1 MLAGFVPWKS
11 HETEKDRH
19 GSGAGLV
26 CVTLIL
32 VVPAL
37 RAASPDWR
45 WSNPLP
51 HGNNVYDLAWH
62 DGRYWQVCD
71 RGRIYTG
78 TNRVTWTLVP
88 GGTTRALRGI
98 AFYRERVIVC
108 GEAGTILHGSLA
120 EGFKP
125 AQVNPPTADWLEGVA
140 ASPSTLV
147 AVGDNA
153 AVYRST
159 DGGTNWQRV
168 SGLAFTDW
176 LRSVAWGGGNFVAVG
191 ENGLIA
197 TSADGQ
203 AWRRRSSP
211 VSTALNRVVF
221 RGGVFYAVGDNG
233 ALLASLNAG
242 TNWLRESTGVTN
254 ALYAYAQPD
263 ALTATPRLVAG
274 QSALLLKT
282 NPLGGWTNQLGNDV
296 LLPAPTWDYY
306 AAVWDGARF
315 LVGGRTGLMME
326 SLETNVTLAGQ
337 TFRTTLWFEETDSPR
352 DWLWEAQ
359 ALPERYLAVGDRAQ
373 VLTSENGADWWSVPV
388 PDTLTNAVF
397 LGVAG
402 DSNLV
407 VAVGSAGALMFSPA
421 GVTDVVVTNTRTTYA
436 DCAWTTNSIVTTN
449 PVNLLGLRWTALDPP
464 PTPNTLQGVAT
475 RSGRWVAVGDA
486 GTVLTSTNGR
496 DWQARTLPGQ
506 PVLSGAAAG
515 TPGWVLTGSRG
526 ALFFSPDTGTWTP
539 VTTGTTNWIYRVRWL
554 GDRFVAV
561 GQNGLLLTSPDG
573 LAWTARPSGTSAWLT
588 DALLAGDLFY
598 VCGTQGTVLVSS
610 NAADWTPV
618 EVPTGKALYGLA
630 RRNSQL
636 VAVGVEGVIL
646 RALLD
651 PAAPITITSYAH
663 TDCPDARV
671 DRFRLRSA
679 VDRQATLESSADL
692 RTWQRVN
699 NGLEFTYDEIEIE
712 VVRTNLPPAPV
723 EYFRLAPAA
732 P

>member
-1 MLAGFVPWKS
+1 MFLAL
-11 HETEKDRH
+11 T
-19 GSGAGLV
+19 
-26 CVTLIL
+26 L
-32 VVPAL
+32 VVPPL

-45 WSNPLP
+45 WSNPRP
-51 HGNNVYDLAWH
+51 HGNNIYDLAWRE
-62 DGRYWQVCD
+62 GRYWQVGD

-88 GGTTRALRGI
+88 SGTPRALRGI
-98 AFYRERVIVC
+98 AFSGEHVIVC
-108 GEAGTILHGSLA
+108 GEAGTILHGNLA

-125 AQVNPPTADWLEGVA
+125 AQVNPPTTDWLEGVA
-140 ASPSTLV
+140 ASPTTLV

-153 AVYRST
+153 AIYRST
-159 DGGTNWQRV
+159 DQGTNWQRV

-197 TSADGQ
+197 TSPDGQ
-203 AWRRRSSP
+203 SWRRRSSP
-211 VSTALNRVVF
+211 VSTALNRVAF

-242 TNWLRESTGVTN
+242 TNWVRETTGVTN
-254 ALYAYAQPD
+254 ALYAYMQPD
-263 ALTATPRLVAG
+263 ALAAAPRLLAG
-274 QSALLLKT
+274 ESALLLKT
-282 NPLGGWTNQLGNDV
+282 NPLGGWTNQLGNAV

-306 AAVWDGARF
+306 AAVWDGERF
-315 LVGGRTGLMME
+315 LAGGRTGLMVE
-326 SLETNVTLAGQ
+326 SLETNVTLGGQ

-352 DWLWEAQ
+352 DWLWETL

-397 LGVAG
+397 LGLAG

-407 VAVGSAGALMFSPA
+407 VAGGSAGALMFSPA

-436 DCAWTTNSIVTTN
+436 DCAWTTNSVVTTN
-449 PVNLLGLRWTALDPP
+449 TVNLLGLRWTAVVPR
-464 PTPNTLQGVAT
+464 PTTNSLQGVAT
-475 RSGRWVAVGDA
+475 RAGRWVVVGDA

-506 PVLSGAAAG
+506 PALSGAAAG
-515 TPGWVLTGSRG
+515 EPGWVLAGSGG

-539 VTTGTTNWIYRVRWL
+539 VTSGTTNWIYRVRWL

-561 GQNGLLLTSPDG
+561 GQNGTVLTSPDG
-573 LAWTARPSGTSAWLT
+573 LAWTTRPSGTTAWLT
-588 DALLAGDLFY
+588 DALRAGDLFY
-598 VCGTQGTVLVSS
+598 ACGTQGTVLVSS
-610 NAADWTPV
+610 NAADWSPV
-618 EVPTGKALYGLA
+618 AVPTGKALYGLA

-646 RALLD
+646 RAPLD
-651 PAAPITITSYAH
+651 PAAPVTITGYAH

-679 VDRQATLESSADL
+679 VDRVAGLESSTDL
-692 RTWQRVN
+692 RTWQRIN
-699 NGLEFTYDEIEIE
+699 NGLEFAYDEIEIE